1 MTELSAVPRRCVQ
14 RRYGFI
20 FPRYNAPRCNAA
32 LDALRPAP
40 EFTPRHFKQDDAER
54 QGRDSNAER
63 VEPDIFTSAMK
74 FLVISIRHIEAHLEK
89 QENIKE

>member
-1 MTELSAVPRRCVQ
+1 MKKGSLELDQKGSI
-14 RRYGFI
+14 YGFI

-32 LDALRPAP
+32 KDALRPTP

-63 VEPDIFTSAMK
+63 VEPDK
-74 FLVISIRHIEAHLEK
+74 RVY
-89 QENIKE
+89 

>member
-32 LDALRPAP
+32 KDALRPAP

-63 VEPDIFTSAMK
+63 VEPDFKKREKNGINAITS
-74 FLVISIRHIEAHLEK
+74 FSQISRTF
-89 QENIKE
+89 

>member
-32 LDALRPAP
+32 KDALRPAP

-63 VEPDIFTSAMK
+63 VEPDENYFTL
-74 FLVISIRHIEAHLEK
+74 FL
-89 QENIKE
+89 